1 MSSLCGLNCV
11 LDLGLSMLA
20 SGELFQKS
28 PYVYDEDVF
37 KARDFVLSE
46 ARKYKIRLILSLRDN
61 WEEYGSKAQHVKW
74 EKWLA

>member
-1 MSSLCGLNCV
+1 
-11 LDLGLSMLA
+11 MLA

-28 PYVYDEDVF
+28 PSVYDEDVL

-61 WEEYGSKAQHVKW
+61 WEEYGSKA
-74 EKWLA
+74 

>member
-1 MSSLCGLNCV
+1 
-11 LDLGLSMLA
+11 MLA

-28 PYVYDEDVF
+28 PSVYDEDVL

-46 ARKYKIRLILSLRDN
+46 ARKYKIRLILSLRNN
-61 WEEYGSKAQHVKW
+61 WEEYGSKAPHVKW